1 MRIKIQHLLLPF
13 LVALSHLGFSQ
24 FPDEHYR
31 LFKKLP
37 YQLSEAWE
45 PLYVDFDSTHF
56 ELKIPVVECLLFHEK
71 FEGEPLQLSILIAN
85 REHENLMRQT
95 DWSSGIHRQ
104 KADYLLTKSYVIA
117 LIQYDFSEQELY
129 DEDGNLMMSYESTIE
144 DSIRTPYQEM
154 TSEAISELRAYFE
167 ENLDSF

>member
-1 MRIKIQHLLLPF
+1 
-13 LVALSHLGFSQ
+13 
-24 FPDEHYR
+24 
-31 LFKKLP
+31 
-37 YQLSEAWE
+37 
-45 PLYVDFDSTHF
+45 
-56 ELKIPVVECLLFHEK
+56 
-71 FEGEPLQLSILIAN
+71 
-85 REHENLMRQT
+85 
-95 DWSSGIHRQ
+95 
-104 KADYLLTKSYVIA
+104 LTKSYVIA